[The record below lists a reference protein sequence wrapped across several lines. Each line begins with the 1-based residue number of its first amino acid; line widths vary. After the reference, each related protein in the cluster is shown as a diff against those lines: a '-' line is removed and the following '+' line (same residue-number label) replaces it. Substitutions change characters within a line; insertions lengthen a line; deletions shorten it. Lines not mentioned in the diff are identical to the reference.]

1 MIMLMNIIDWFTK
14 SNKCQESKKPM
25 GSWFAIL
32 QKKCTSQ
39 ARGLGFALWSNR
51 FLSWVNMVPRKP
63 NIPLQDR
70 RMDPVLDQS
79 RRFDGK
85 VRALSRS
92 SFPTASRA
100 AICRSNFGAFHRNE
114 RWLAQHSKAMKNSWK
129 LSRLRQLMH
138 WLATGA
144 TVAAAGI
151 KSRSFRKKPSD
162 QNWSCW
168 GTDHDFWFANYIW
181 KLLKI
186 CGV

>member
-1 MIMLMNIIDWFTK
+1 M
-14 SNKCQESKKPM
+14 SRVQEIKKPM

-51 FLSWVNMVPRKP
+51 FLSWANMVPRKP

-114 RWLAQHSKAMKNSWK
+114 RWLAQHRKAMKNSWK
-129 LSRLRQLMH
+129 LSRLGS
-138 WLATGA
+138 WCTGWHCRCRS
-144 TVAAAGI
+144 
-151 KSRSFRKKPSD
+151 SRDKIEILSEKALRSELVMLGNRPWFLIRKLHLK
-162 QNWSCW
+162 
-168 GTDHDFWFANYIW
+168 TI
-181 KLLKI
+181 LKI

>member
-1 MIMLMNIIDWFTK
+1 MPRV
-14 SNKCQESKKPM
+14 QETKKPM

-51 FLSWVNMVPRKP
+51 FLSWANMVPRKP
-63 NIPLQDR
+63 NIPLQER

-79 RRFDGK
+79 RGFDGK

-92 SFPTASRA
+92 SFPAASRV

-129 LSRLRQLMH
+129 LSRQAADALTGCRCRSSSRDKIEILSEKALRSELVMLGNRP
-138 WLATGA
+138 WFL
-144 TVAAAGI
+144 I
-151 KSRSFRKKPSD
+151 RKTK
-162 QNWSCW
+162 
-168 GTDHDFWFANYIW
+168 FE

>member
-1 MIMLMNIIDWFTK
+1 
-14 SNKCQESKKPM
+14 M

-129 LSRLRQLMH
+129 LSRQAADALAGCRCRSSSRDKIEILSEKALRSELVMLGNRP
-138 WLATGA
+138 WFL
-144 TVAAAGI
+144 I
-151 KSRSFRKKPSD
+151 RKLHLKTTKD
-162 QNWSCW
+162 LRCV
-168 GTDHDFWFANYIW
+168 
-181 KLLKI
+181 KLLYRLS
-186 CGV
+186 

>member
-1 MIMLMNIIDWFTK
+1 
-14 SNKCQESKKPM
+14 M

-114 RWLAQHSKAMKNSWK
+114 RWLAQQPSKAMKNSWK
-129 LSRLRQLMH
+129 LSRHWQLVHCTALAVCRCHRSSSRDKIEILLEKALRSELVM
-138 WLATGA
+138 LGN
-144 TVAAAGI
+144 
-151 KSRSFRKKPSD
+151 RP
-162 QNWSCW
+162 
-168 GTDHDFWFANYIW
+168 WFLIR
-181 KLLKI
+181 KLLKDLW
-186 CGV
+186 CVKLLYRLS

>member
-1 MIMLMNIIDWFTK
+1 MPRV
-14 SNKCQESKKPM
+14 QETKKPM

-79 RRFDGK
+79 RRFDGN

-129 LSRLRQLMH
+129 LSRQGSWCTG
-138 WLATGA
+138 WLQAGA
-144 TVAAAGI
+144 AVAAGI

-181 KLLKI
+181 KTTKDLWCVKLLYRLT
-186 CGV
+186 

>member
-1 MIMLMNIIDWFTK
+1 MPRV
-14 SNKCQESKKPM
+14 QETKKPM

-51 FLSWVNMVPRKP
+51 FLSWANMVPRKP

-129 LSRLRQLMH
+129 LSRQGSWCTG
-138 WLATGA
+138 WLAAAGA
-144 TVAAAGI
+144 AVVAAGI

-168 GTDHDFWFANYIW
+168 GTDHDFWFAN
-181 KLLKI
+181 
-186 CGV
+186 